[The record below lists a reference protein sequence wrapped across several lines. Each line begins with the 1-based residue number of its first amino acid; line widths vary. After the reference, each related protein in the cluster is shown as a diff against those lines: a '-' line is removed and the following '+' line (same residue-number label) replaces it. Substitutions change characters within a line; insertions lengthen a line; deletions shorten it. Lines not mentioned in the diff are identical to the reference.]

1 MGIALQVGILPA
13 DMQSLAKR
21 VTDSMV
27 MTASQFDKLSDD
39 DIDNLPV
46 LPLVIA
52 RCSPNTKVRMIDALH
67 RRGCFAA
74 MTGDGVND
82 SPSLKRADVGIAM
95 GQAGSDVA
103 NFLEEVL
110 GKHIKKPEVDT
121 IQHGTKALKLQNLK
135 TNVEDAEDIESMGQ
149 MTTAREGKMLV
160 TVSGYND
167 IRDQLR
173 DMTREYLEDGVSLVE
188 LDYQPK

>member
-1 MGIALQVGILPA
+1 VVNRLANVQIL
-13 DMQSLAKR
+13 SISIYLE
-21 VTDSMV
+21 SN
-27 MTASQFDKLSDD
+27 
-39 DIDNLPV
+39 DIPV
-46 LPLVIA
+46 FPF
-52 RCSPNTKVRMIDALH
+52 
-67 RRGCFAA
+67 G
-74 MTGDGVND
+74 
-82 SPSLKRADVGIAM
+82 KRATIYPG
-95 GQAGSDVA
+95 VA
-103 NFLEEVL
+103 PLSGNFLEEVL